1 VRAAKLAGQKG
12 LEGSCVWIRAA
23 AWMRVLRGP
32 WEQQKK
38 VWYGTAEQL
47 SWRGDREGRRR
58 WGQVSQDLSAGAAG
72 AVCAATDCLW
82 ALG

>member
-47 SWRGDREGRRR
+47 SWRGDRGPQAM
-58 WGQVSQDLSAGAAG
+58 GAGLTG
-72 AVCAATDCLW
+72 PECGCCGCCVCCH
-82 ALG
+82 